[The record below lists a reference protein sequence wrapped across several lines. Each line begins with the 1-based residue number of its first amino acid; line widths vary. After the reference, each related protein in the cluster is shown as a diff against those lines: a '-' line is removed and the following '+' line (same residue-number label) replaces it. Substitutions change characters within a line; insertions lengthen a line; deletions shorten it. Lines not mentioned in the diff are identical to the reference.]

1 MAHTKWEPALGTT
14 SGSQRADVIE
24 RLYILYVGV
33 RDVREPLES
42 DASPIGVAYLTL
54 HFSRS
59 TRGYSRLAVFMSV
72 L

>member
-33 RDVREPLES
+33 RDVRERCIPNRCSL
-42 DASPIGVAYLTL
+42 PYVT
-54 HFSRS
+54 F
-59 TRGYSRLAVFMSV
+59 
-72 L
+72 